1 MSGFVLS
8 VVLKATVVLLLAFA
22 ITALARHARASL
34 RHFVY
39 AATFVFLL
47 LLPVATKLMPRVD
60 VAVPEKVAAR
70 VIVERRP
77 ALPAGKVVAASPQSK
92 ENAQPRDLGA
102 IVINIYGAGVAL
114 ALLSLMTGVVKVRR
128 LASRAE
134 VSLDGM
140 QAMNEIALAANIR
153 RAVLVVIS
161 DDIAVPIT
169 FGFRRSTIVLPR
181 AAKTWSADELRFALR
196 HELEHVRRDD
206 WALLLVARAAS
217 ALYWPHPL
225 VWAAWRRFCLEAER
239 ACDDAVI
246 GAYEGATSYADQLV
260 TLARGLRG
268 RRAVPALAMASPSKL
283 SQRIHAILD
292 PSQRRGPHGRI
303 ATVATI
309 VATCAVLIAFAPVQL
324 VADSVRQQVE
334 SRFKTSADEDT
345 SIYGEALIKAA
356 ARGRNDILA
365 KLFEAGASVNSVM
378 YGDGTPLLIAAK
390 HGHEDTVR
398 WLIDVGADVNLPC
411 EGDGNPLIAAAQHGH
426 LEIAK
431 LLLDRGA
438 RIDDVVPGDE
448 NPLIAA
454 SGAGHEAMVRL
465 LLERGANVNVRLWV
479 DDREWRSPL
488 IMARRGGYQNIVNL
502 LTAAGARQ

>member
-1 MSGFVLS
+1 MSEFVLS

-22 ITALARHARASL
+22 VTALARHARASL

-47 LLPVATKLMPRVD
+47 LLPVATRLMPRVD
-60 VAVPEKVAAR
+60 VAVPEQVAPRVIERQLARTAGQAVAA
-70 VIVERRP
+70 P
-77 ALPAGKVVAASPQSK
+77 SQSK
-92 ENAQPRDLGA
+92 DNAQPRNLGEV
-102 IVINIYGAGVAL
+102 VIDIYAAGVAL
-114 ALLSLMTGVVKVRR
+114 ALLSLVTGVVNVRR

-134 VSLDGM
+134 VSLEGM

-153 RAVLVVIS
+153 RAVLVVVS
-161 DDIAVPIT
+161 DEIAVPIT

-206 WALLLVARAAS
+206 WALLLLARVAS
-217 ALYWPHPL
+217 AVYWPHPL

-283 SQRIHAILD
+283 SQRIQAILD
-292 PSQRRGPHGRI
+292 PAQRRGPHGRM

-309 VATCAVLIAFAPVQL
+309 VATCAVLLAFAPVQL
-324 VADSVRQQVE
+324 VAESVRRQVHA
-334 SRFKTSADEDT
+334 RFNTAADEDT
-345 SIYGEALIKAA
+345 SIYGEALIRAA
-356 ARGRNDILA
+356 ASGRNDILA

-398 WLIDVGADVNLPC
+398 WLLDSGADVNLPS
-411 EGDGNPLIAAAQHGH
+411 EGDGNPLIAAAQEGH
-426 LEIAK
+426 VEIAK

-454 SGAGHEAMVRL
+454 SEAGHEAMVRL
-465 LLERGANVNVRLWV
+465 LLERGADVNVRLWV

-488 IMARRGGYQNIVNL
+488 IMARRFGHENIVKL